1 MIDLTSATPGP
12 GLATALAEA
21 DPLVLDPAGLVD
33 ALIGFERLAGWVAA
47 AQARILAEL
56 GPSLIDGGDDWLRE
70 EVAAA
75 LRLSGQTAQRRIDTA
90 RDLCSRLP
98 GTLAALS
105 TGQIS
110 YLHAVVIAEATRDL
124 AASAVAAVEDRV
136 LARAARQTVAEFR
149 RAVTRAVLAADP
161 VRAERAHEH
170 AVTQRTVQTW
180 SIPDG
185 MAEIRALLDAS
196 DAALVMATVNAL
208 ATKTGAADP
217 RGIDARRA
225 DALVSVFKGALSG
238 QGPSQGQRIRAQIQ
252 VTVPAATLL
261 GLSETPGDL
270 AGYGPVTA
278 GVARELAATGSWRR
292 LLTHP
297 ATGQLLDYGRRSY
310 APNRESTW
318 PRLLGDPISAQSLDY
333 GRRAYRPP
341 AGLAQFVIA
350 RDRVCQFPGC
360 NQPAKRCD
368 LDHRTPWQHGGTTC
382 PDNLTALCRR
392 HHRAKHG
399 PWILRRNPDGS
410 ITWISPTGKH
420 YHQPPPSYDD
430 P

>member
-1 MIDLTSATPGP
+1 MIDLASATPGP
-12 GLATALAEA
+12 GLATALADA
-21 DPLVLDPAGLVD
+21 DPLALDPAGMVD

-47 AQARILAEL
+47 AQARILAKL

-110 YLHAVVIAEATRDL
+110 YLHSVIIAEATCDL
-124 AASAVAAVEDRV
+124 SAPAVAAVEAQV
-136 LARAARQTVAEFR
+136 LTRAASQTVAEFR
-149 RAVTRAVLAADP
+149 RAVTRAVLSADP
-161 VRAERAHEH
+161 ARAEQAHER
-170 AVTQRTVQTW
+170 AVAQRTVRTW
-180 SIPDG
+180 SMSDG
-185 MAEIRALLDAS
+185 MAEIRALLDAP

-208 ATKTGAADP
+208 ASKAAATDP

-225 DALVSVFKGALSG
+225 DALVSVFTDALSG
-238 QGPSQGQRIRAQIQ
+238 QGPSQEQRIRAQIQ
-252 VTVPAATLL
+252 VTVPATTLL
-261 GLSETPGDL
+261 GISDAPGDL

-292 LLTHP
+292 LLVHP
-297 ATGQLLDYGRRSY
+297 TTGQLLDYGRRSHP
-310 APNRESTW
+310 PNRGSKW
-318 PRLLGDPISAQSLDY
+318 PRLLSDPISAHSLDY

-341 AGLAQFVIA
+341 ADLARFVIA

-360 NQPAKRCD
+360 NQPASRCD

-399 PWILRRNPDGS
+399 PWIMRRNPDGS

-420 YHQPPPSYDD
+420 YRQPPPSYDD